1 VEGQHKA
8 WVRWL
13 HLGEYCY
20 NTTHHMSIGM
30 TPFRA
35 LYSYDSLSFVEIAFG
50 DSRAPMVQDWVQ
62 QSQDILRELKD
73 HLQRAQNQ
81 QKVQADKHRVEH
93 TFEVGDL
100 VYLSLQPYKQ
110 DSIKRSGANK
120 LQPRFFGPYR
130 ISRKVGVVAYEM
142 ELPQGSRIHNVFH
155 VSCLKRAIGQH
166 ITPIEVLP
174 PLDEQRKLVLI
185 PEEIL
190 EVQEKRLG
198 KRTIKEYLI
207 RWKDLPIENSTWENE
222 QVVHETGLELL
233 EDKQF
238 LRGETVMSPTS

>member
-1 VEGQHKA
+1 
-8 WVRWL
+8 
-13 HLGEYCY
+13 
-20 NTTHHMSIGM
+20 
-30 TPFRA
+30 
-35 LYSYDSLSFVEIAFG
+35 
-50 DSRAPMVQDWVQ
+50 
-62 QSQDILRELKD
+62 
-73 HLQRAQNQ
+73 
-81 QKVQADKHRVEH
+81 
-93 TFEVGDL
+93 VGDL

-110 DSIKRSGANK
+110 DSIKRSGAKK

-174 PLDEQRKLVLI
+174 PLDEERKLVLI